1 LQRRGARDGGGGE
14 GRPVGR
20 GARDAQ
26 SVLDALLDGVLVVD
40 EGGRIDTLNAEA
52 CRILETSAEVL
63 EGSTLGA
70 LLGDEHPL
78 PRLVGR
84 VLGSRSPVVQDEIRL
99 EQRQGE
105 PLELDVAVSPLDD
118 AERHSAGAVVRLRDP
133 TIHNSLREIVAQR
146 EQLDSYGH
154 IAAGIAHEVKNP
166 LGGIRG
172 AAELLALRAPD
183 DRARDAA
190 GLIVREVDRIASL
203 VEELMVFARGD
214 VLAEDEV
221 NLHYV
226 LDGVLD
232 LVGHDRAAGKV
243 EVERFYDPSIP
254 EIVANADRLTQVFL
268 NLCRNAVQAMEAT
281 GGTLTITTRTSVD
294 RRLTAPD
301 GRRLPA
307 VIVAV
312 SDTGPGIP
320 ADVIDRLATPFF
332 TTRPQGTGLGLAVAR
347 HWVSRHGGTLRLAS
361 QPGEGTTARV
371 ALPLRL
377 PTGGEEA
384 R

>member
-1 LQRRGARDGGGGE
+1 LQRRGARGGE
-14 GRPVGR
+14 AGGDGDGRR
-20 GARDAQ
+20 TRDAQ
-26 SVLDALLDGVLVVD
+26 SVLDALLDGVLVLG
-40 EGGRIDTLNAEA
+40 EGGRIDTVNAEA
-52 CRILETSAEVL
+52 CRILETSSEAL

-70 LLGDEHPL
+70 LLGEEHPL
-78 PRLVGR
+78 PQLVGR
-84 VLGSRSPVVQDEIRL
+84 VLAGRHPVVQDEIRL
-99 EQRQGE
+99 DTRQGE
-105 PLELDVAVSPLDD
+105 PLEVDVAVSPLED
-118 AERHSAGAVVRLRDP
+118 AERQGGGAVVRLRDP

-232 LVGHDRAAGKV
+232 LIGHDPAAGKV

-254 EIVANADRLTQVFL
+254 EIVADADRLTQVFL

-294 RRLTAPD
+294 RRLAGPD

-377 PTGGEEA
+377 PTGGGKP